1 MARQPVV
8 YILASPNGRALY
20 VGVTTDLGRRLE
32 EHRRGLSI
40 HTATYNITKLLYIES
55 HETAPDA
62 IEREKQIKRWRREKK
77 MWLIETMSPK
87 SRDLAADWF
96 PQMIPAATK

>member
-8 YILASPNGRALY
+8 YILASPNGQALY

-32 EHRRGLSI
+32 EHRRGMSI
-40 HTATYNITKLLYIES
+40 HTATYNITKLVYIES

-62 IEREKQIKRWRREKK
+62 IEREKQIALIDAANPE
-77 MWLIETMSPK
+77 WL
-87 SRDLAADWF
+87 DLSSEVL
-96 PQMIPAATK
+96 

>member
-8 YILASPNGRALY
+8 CILASPNGRALY
-20 VGVTTDLGRRLE
+20 IGVTTDLGRRLE
-32 EHRRGLSI
+32 EHRHGMSI
-40 HTATYNITKLLYIES
+40 HTATYDITKLVYIES

-77 MWLIETMSPK
+77 IALIDAANPEWL
-87 SRDLAADWF
+87 DLSSEVL
-96 PQMIPAATK
+96 

>member
-1 MARQPVV
+1 MV

-32 EHRRGLSI
+32 EHRQGMSA
-40 HTATYNITKLLYIES
+40 HTRRYNIIKLVYIEA
-55 HETAPDA
+55 HETAPLA

-77 MWLIETMSPK
+77 IARIEAVNPEWEDL
-87 SRDLAADWF
+87 SRELL
-96 PQMIPAATK
+96 

>member
-1 MARQPVV
+1 MARRPVV

-32 EHRRGLSI
+32 EHRRGMSI
-40 HTATYNITKLLYIES
+40 HTATYNITKLVYIES
-55 HETAPDA
+55 YDTAPDA

-77 MWLIETMSPK
+77 VALIDAANPEWL
-87 SRDLAADWF
+87 DLSSEVL
-96 PQMIPAATK
+96 